1 MSHLRNMIGKEVLIY
16 PGDTH
21 YKKGII
27 EQITN
32 FGVLFKITEASKYS
46 EDYVVGNLHFIS
58 FSAKL
63 SFREVQSNV

>member
-1 MSHLRNMIGKEVLIY
+1 MSHLSKMIGKEVLIY
-16 PGDTH
+16 PGDTY

-32 FGVLFKITEASKYS
+32 FGVLFTITEASKQSNYI
-46 EDYVVGNLHFIS
+46 VGKKHFIP

-63 SFREVQSNV
+63 TFREV

>member
-16 PGDTH
+16 PGDTY

-32 FGVLFKITEASKYS
+32 FGVLFTITEASKQS
-46 EDYVVGNLHFIS
+46 SDYVVGKKHFIP

-63 SFREVQSNV
+63 SFREI

>member
-16 PGDTH
+16 PGDT
-21 YKKGII
+21 YNKKGII

-32 FGVLFKITEASKYS
+32 FGVLFTITEASKQS
-46 EDYVVGNLHFIS
+46 DYVVGKKHFIP

-63 SFREVQSNV
+63 SFREI

>member
-16 PGDTH
+16 PGDTY

-32 FGVLFKITEASKYS
+32 FGVLFTITEASKQS
-46 EDYVVGNLHFIS
+46 EYVVGKKHFIP

-63 SFREVQSNV
+63 SFREI